1 MRLTKKRTEKNQ
13 KWAVTEV
20 KSEWAI
26 LGSEFQSGKFQK
38 EYEIRAKCKIRKK
51 KFSLG
56 DQCKS
61 IWFDLSIWPLIFQRF
76 LSLFYNRFSYK
87 TVLMVAAPMQ
97 RLVNGFALNDPQ
109 FYGKRNWIIN
119 ERWSYSSRT
128 LTFEC
133 VKRCYCEEG
142 LDELLSCC

>member
-13 KWAVTEV
+13 KGAVTEV

-38 EYEIRAKCKIRKK
+38 EYKIRAKCKIRKK

-61 IWFDLSIWPLIFQRF
+61 LWFDLSIWPLIFQRF
-76 LSLFYNRFSYK
+76 LSL
-87 TVLMVAAPMQ
+87 
-97 RLVNGFALNDPQ
+97 
-109 FYGKRNWIIN
+109 
-119 ERWSYSSRT
+119 
-128 LTFEC
+128 
-133 VKRCYCEEG
+133 
-142 LDELLSCC
+142 